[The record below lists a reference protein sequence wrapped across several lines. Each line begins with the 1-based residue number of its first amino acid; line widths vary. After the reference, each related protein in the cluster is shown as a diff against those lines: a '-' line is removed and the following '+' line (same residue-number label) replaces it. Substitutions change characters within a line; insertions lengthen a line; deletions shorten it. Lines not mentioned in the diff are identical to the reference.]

1 MIEMNIGLL
10 QAVPWYYMESKN
22 RQAISTLAAAQKW
35 RTFLNQT
42 DTFSDGQK
50 MEKEMPEAGLAV
62 IEGAGHYA
70 FLDNPYLFYKILGSF
85 LGIEM

>member
-1 MIEMNIGLL
+1 
-10 QAVPWYYMESKN
+10 
-22 RQAISTLAAAQKW
+22 
-35 RTFLNQT
+35 
-42 DTFSDGQK
+42 

-62 IEGAGHYA
+62 IEGAGHYS